1 MTAKAGNGRAEGGD
15 DGGMLDSWLESRE
28 IS

>member
-15 DGGMLDSWLESRE
+15 DGGMLDSRE